1 MTGATAAGLLLI
13 TSCSSSQPSYD
24 DLRKIALA
32 VPVPPGLTYL
42 REVDHVNSPAGMFG
56 SDQKEVDVIYSNSA
70 PTCDQLSA
78 NWLKT
83 LQNAHRHIDSGAGS
97 GDVYEEERCAN
108 RRRDHR
114 DRRHVS
120 MHGAT
125 SCGRENAIGKDRAS
139 RRHRKGPTCPSGE

>member
-1 MTGATAAGLLLI
+1 MTGATVAALLPI
-13 TSCSSSQPSYD
+13 TSCSFSHPSYE

-56 SDQKEVDVIYSNSA
+56 SDQKEVDLIYSNSA

-83 LQNAHRHIDSGAGS
+83 LQKAHRHIDSGAGS
-97 GDVYEEERCAN
+97 GVMYMKKNGVLIAVDTA
-108 RRRDHR
+108 
-114 DRRHVS
+114 
-120 MHGAT
+120 GIAGT
-125 SCGRENAIGKDRAS
+125 SLCTEPRVAVGKT
-139 RRHRKGPTCPSGE
+139 P